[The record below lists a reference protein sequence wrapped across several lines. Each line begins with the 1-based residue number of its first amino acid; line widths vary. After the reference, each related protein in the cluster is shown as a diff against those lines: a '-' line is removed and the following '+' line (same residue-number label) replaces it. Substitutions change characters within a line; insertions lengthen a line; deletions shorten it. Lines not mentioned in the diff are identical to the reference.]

1 MRILNIPFSF
11 LLIFPCWLIAQER
24 DGWSQWRGP
33 DRNGRSSLELP
44 TPQNWATNPPTK
56 LWTSMELPSQD
67 NGGFSSVVSDDRF
80 AYLSLVWHRDEPTKE
95 RIVNDIV
102 LRKMGARKVNLPKEL
117 VQKAEKDRM
126 SLSPRLRGS
135 KLDQWIDKWINEN
148 LDQKQRMTQGS
159 LIASRFKKGKLA
171 MSLEVI
177 DKLFSIKDRVFPNQE
192 ALDDWI
198 AEQKFDQDTS
208 EFISQGVP
216 PTKRMADDVIVA
228 LDLRTGK
235 FAWKTSLPSLPTGR
249 SSSSTP
255 CISNGRIFAI
265 GGTRIFSL
273 DLKKGSLI
281 WEKEIHEKGVASSP
295 LIHDNLVIA
304 LIGSLKAFDSKTGKL
319 VWENMDVRGK
329 SGSPIFWKSSNGE
342 FIVCNSGKTVCA
354 IDPST
359 GKTLWEGP
367 GGGSSTPVVQD
378 DYLVVHGKQEE
389 TGLIAFQSKPN
400 GIFEKWRYPKLT
412 RRTDSSPLVFKN
424 NVFLIGAGMRL
435 CIDLET
441 GDVLRKIPAKHD
453 ISSPIMI
460 GRHILCYEIN
470 GSFLQLLEADPEKLG
485 DGQKFKINALKCTTP
500 SLIGSQLLI
509 RQENGIA
516 AFNLGDFKPN

>member
-1 MRILNIPFSF
+1 MRILHIPFSF
-11 LLIFPCWLIAQER
+11 LLIFPYWLIAQER

-102 LRKMGARKVNLPKEL
+102 LRKMGAFKVNLPKEL

-135 KLDQWIDKWINEN
+135 KLDQWIEEWINEN

-235 FAWKTSLPSLPTGR
+235 FA
-249 SSSSTP
+249 
-255 CISNGRIFAI
+255 
-265 GGTRIFSL
+265 
-273 DLKKGSLI
+273 
-281 WEKEIHEKGVASSP
+281 
-295 LIHDNLVIA
+295 
-304 LIGSLKAFDSKTGKL
+304 
-319 VWENMDVRGK
+319 
-329 SGSPIFWKSSNGE
+329 
-342 FIVCNSGKTVCA
+342 
-354 IDPST
+354 
-359 GKTLWEGP
+359 
-367 GGGSSTPVVQD
+367 
-378 DYLVVHGKQEE
+378 
-389 TGLIAFQSKPN
+389 
-400 GIFEKWRYPKLT
+400 
-412 RRTDSSPLVFKN
+412 
-424 NVFLIGAGMRL
+424 
-435 CIDLET
+435 
-441 GDVLRKIPAKHD
+441 
-453 ISSPIMI
+453 
-460 GRHILCYEIN
+460 
-470 GSFLQLLEADPEKLG
+470 
-485 DGQKFKINALKCTTP
+485 
-500 SLIGSQLLI
+500 
-509 RQENGIA
+509 
-516 AFNLGDFKPN
+516 